1 METKIHKEIFSQ
13 NLNYYLN
20 KKGYNQSDLLKVIN
34 VSKSTMSTWC
44 RGTRLPRMHHIQAL
58 ADYLNIEKSMLI
70 EDMSIKNKKNKD
82 LALLINNIEKLLESN
97 KDTIRNGEP
106 LNKDMS
112 NLLISY
118 LKEGLELIKKE
129 NK

>member
-1 METKIHKEIFSQ
+1 MKTNIHKEIFSQ
-13 NLNYYLN
+13 NLNYYLK
-20 KKGYNQSDLLKVIN
+20 KKGYNQSDLLKAIN

-70 EDMSIKNKKNKD
+70 EDMNIENKENKD
-82 LALLINNIEKLLESN
+82 ISSIINNIENLLENN
-97 KDTIRNGEP
+97 KDIILKGEP
-106 LNKDMS
+106 LNQDIAT
-112 NLLISY
+112 LLISY
-118 LKEGLELIKKE
+118 IQEGLELIKKE